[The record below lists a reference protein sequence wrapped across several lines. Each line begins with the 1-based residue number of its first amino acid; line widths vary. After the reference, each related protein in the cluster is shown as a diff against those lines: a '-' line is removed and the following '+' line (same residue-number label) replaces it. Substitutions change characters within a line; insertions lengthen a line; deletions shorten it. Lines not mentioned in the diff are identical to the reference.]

1 MLLLGEH
8 GDDFGEAIRV
18 ISSCSGEYKN
28 IANATGVNFEKLL
41 ETDSRKIW
49 FPWNAIVSSLK
60 NSVFFFTFISNRFTC
75 TYISNSVEVLYMC
88 CIRNSVLIRILL
100 RIYINTNMYIHIHTI
115 HIQGDLRISPRD
127 FVSYFW

>member
-8 GDDFGEAIRV
+8 GDDFGEAV
-18 ISSCSGEYKN
+18 GAISSCSGEYKN

-60 NSVFFFTFISNRFTC
+60 NSIFFFTFISNQFTC
-75 TYISNSVEVLYMC
+75 TYISNSTGRVL
-88 CIRNSVLIRILL
+88 V
-100 RIYINTNMYIHIHTI
+100 
-115 HIQGDLRISPRD
+115 Q
-127 FVSYFW
+127 

>member
-1 MLLLGEH
+1 
-8 GDDFGEAIRV
+8 
-18 ISSCSGEYKN
+18 
-28 IANATGVNFEKLL
+28 
-41 ETDSRKIW
+41 
-49 FPWNAIVSSLK
+49 
-60 NSVFFFTFISNRFTC
+60 
-75 TYISNSVEVLYMC
+75 MC

>member
-8 GDDFGEAIRV
+8 GDDFGEAV
-18 ISSCSGEYKN
+18 GAISSCSGEYKN

-60 NSVFFFTFISNRFTC
+60 NSIFFFTFISNQFTC

-88 CIRNSVLIRILL
+88 CIRNSLIC
-100 RIYINTNMYIHIHTI
+100 IYIYIQFIYRVT
-115 HIQGDLRISPRD
+115 
-127 FVSYFW
+127 

>member
-49 FPWNAIVSSLK
+49 FPWNAIVEKFHL
-60 NSVFFFTFISNRFTC
+60 FFHVYFES
-75 TYISNSVEVLYMC
+75 
-88 CIRNSVLIRILL
+88 
-100 RIYINTNMYIHIHTI
+100 IYVY
-115 HIQGDLRISPRD
+115 
-127 FVSYFW
+127 VYK